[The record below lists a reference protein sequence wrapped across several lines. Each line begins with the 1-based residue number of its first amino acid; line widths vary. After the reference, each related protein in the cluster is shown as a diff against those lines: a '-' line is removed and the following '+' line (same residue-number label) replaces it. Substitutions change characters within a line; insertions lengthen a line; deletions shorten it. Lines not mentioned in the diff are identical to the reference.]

1 MPWEKNTESW
11 CLDFHK
17 EEKKHEQVLTEN
29 NTGESKF
36 QENWSR
42 EGKIEPDMKK
52 EEPL

>member
-1 MPWEKNTESW
+1 MRKKTLNLGVWISTK
-11 CLDFHK
+11 K
-17 EEKKHEQVLTEN
+17 KKHEQVLTEN